1 MKRTKVLLLFL
12 TFLPILY
19 LLFIYSLNT
28 SKKVNIRLLTYNLPE
43 TNIGILIA
51 ITSTAGYFISTS
63 SILLSLHKKNN
74 YNKKIFRD
82 ETYEEVN
89 EEYSNPSK
97 VEEFETNIDYID
109 RAPIRSPKDP
119 APTIS
124 VPFRIISRSNLR
136 NKIQNENYKEF
147 NYDSENYSYYNSKAN
162 QFQEDNEKK
171 TNTKNVQKSEI
182 NEDWDFALDLDE
194 NW

>member
-1 MKRTKVLLLFL
+1 M
-12 TFLPILY
+12 
-19 LLFIYSLNT
+19 
-28 SKKVNIRLLTYNLPE
+28 
-43 TNIGILIA
+43 LIA
-51 ITSTAGYFISTS
+51 ISSTAGYFISTS

-162 QFQEDNEKK
+162 QFQ
-171 TNTKNVQKSEI
+171 
-182 NEDWDFALDLDE
+182 
-194 NW
+194 